1 MVRGAARSPFA
12 LSLFAVAVF
21 AVVNFPQ
28 ILELAA
34 ALVVL
39 NVVFA
44 GDVVV
49 NQGGDNLEHELY
61 AAALDRIL
69 IATTSRLASS
79 SAFFLSLISI
89 SHSPSSVVSIL
100 SSGPLLSTM
109 TCIPPYHPCPG
120 HESTTEHDRC
130 AQCLYYVVFEGFVR
144 GIYSNSWIARDQT
157 ERYTDSRQK
166 SFKKKG
172 EADAWWAL
180 MCTALHQNGCR
191 PFEPVNFPL
200 DVSTTTHPSSAPCTH
215 APAPTQAA
223 AAAPVPAAG
232 PVSAAGPV
240 PAVSVT
246 STTFPMPAP
255 SPFSSPL
262 SSRATTEPASPTPK
276 KEEDLLATPNLYLN
290 VPPRVTPLTRV
301 QLTPTGVALGANLI
315 AQRVHV
321 AAQRAEAAPPSVM
334 ATPARAP
341 ATIDADALPAAM
353 ASVLVTPGPQA
364 PILPA
369 PPSAAAP
376 PRVRQYGIRG
386 VAVFYNSHAAAAV
399 SLGLVDAKIMV
410 SDNPDKLEAW
420 MMGKPFVG
428 EE

>member
-1 MVRGAARSPFA
+1 M
-12 LSLFAVAVF
+12 
-21 AVVNFPQ
+21 
-28 ILELAA
+28 
-34 ALVVL
+34 
-39 NVVFA
+39 
-44 GDVVV
+44 
-49 NQGGDNLEHELY
+49 
-61 AAALDRIL
+61 
-69 IATTSRLASS
+69 
-79 SAFFLSLISI
+79 
-89 SHSPSSVVSIL
+89 
-100 SSGPLLSTM
+100 
-109 TCIPPYHPCPG
+109 
-120 HESTTEHDRC
+120 EHDRC

-144 GIYSNSWIARDQT
+144 GIYSNS
-157 ERYTDSRQK
+157 
-166 SFKKKG
+166 G

-200 DVSTTTHPSSAPCTH
+200 NVSMTTHPSSALCTH

-223 AAAPVPAAG
+223 AAAPVPAAS

-246 STTFPMPAP
+246 ITTFPLPVP

-262 SSRATTEPASPTPK
+262 SSCATTEPASQTPK

-301 QLTPTGVALGANLI
+301 QLIPTGVALGANLI

-321 AAQRAEAAPPSVM
+321 ATQRAEAAAPPSMM

-341 ATIDADALPAAM
+341 TSIDADALPAAM
-353 ASVLVTPGPQA
+353 ASVLVMPGPQA
-364 PILPA
+364 PVLPM

-376 PRVRQYGIRG
+376 PRVCQYGIG
-386 VAVFYNSHAAAAV
+386 SVAVFYKSHAAARAAAV

-420 MMGKPFVG
+420 MTGKPFVG